1 MHVKFLHS
9 SDLQI
14 GMRRSFLGEE
24 AQPRFDAA
32 RIDAIAKL
40 GEIAVAQGCSFIVI
54 AGDVFEHNALKDRTI
69 LRALEQLKSLAV
81 PVYLLSGNHDPLTAD
96 SYFYKAQEL
105 EGVTVFFDSEP
116 IEVEVPGGTIEL
128 IGAPLKS
135 KYASHDLVGQ
145 AIKDLQPS
153 NRIRI
158 VVGHGQVDSYGTE
171 NTAALVDLALVES
184 KLKDGSIDYVAMG
197 DTHSAQPIGTS
208 AKVWFSG
215 APEVTDFH
223 EIPGGG
229 GENNSGHALVVEI
242 TKKESAAGEGAQGVS
257 SAVAVTEVP
266 VGSWRFDAITKEINS
281 MAEAEEFIAELDAY
295 PSKDR
300 TVIKYA
306 LIGTVDIATY
316 RFLENELGIRS
327 QVFAALYERTRLM
340 DLHLEPSEE
349 DLEALG
355 EGGFIARTL
364 EELLALA
371 RIDDASD
378 QATARDALNLLF
390 RLSKEN

>member
-1 MHVKFLHS
+1 
-9 SDLQI
+9 
-14 GMRRSFLGEE
+14 
-24 AQPRFDAA
+24 
-32 RIDAIAKL
+32 
-40 GEIAVAQGCSFIVI
+40 
-54 AGDVFEHNALKDRTI
+54 
-69 LRALEQLKSLAV
+69 
-81 PVYLLSGNHDPLTAD
+81 
-96 SYFYKAQEL
+96 
-105 EGVTVFFDSEP
+105 
-116 IEVEVPGGTIEL
+116 
-128 IGAPLKS
+128 
-135 KYASHDLVGQ
+135 
-145 AIKDLQPS
+145 
-153 NRIRI
+153 
-158 VVGHGQVDSYGTE
+158 
-171 NTAALVDLALVES
+171 
-184 KLKDGSIDYVAMG
+184 
-197 DTHSAQPIGTS
+197 
-208 AKVWFSG
+208 
-215 APEVTDFH
+215 
-223 EIPGGG
+223 
-229 GENNSGHALVVEI
+229 
-242 TKKESAAGEGAQGVS
+242 
-257 SAVAVTEVP
+257 
-266 VGSWRFDAITKEINS
+266 